1 MIDFLKI
8 FWALSSERA
17 CCSSSYIWDR
27 SGYHFMCK
35 LQLLYRSN
43 FSIYLH
49 FLAISILCRDRKALF
64 KEVVQD
70 LLWCKHLIYCHG
82 STRSYTH
89 VCHLCPTVMHY
100 MLCCH
105 LQLLPNW
112 LLGSTFAATICA
124 WMSEKL
130 KVFCHILPFLFVQ
143 PVCVMLVFNPR
154 SMSLGF
160 IYLFHNGI
168 WIDER
173 I

>member
-27 SGYHFMCK
+27 SWYHFMC
-35 LQLLYRSN
+35 QLLLLHRSN

-49 FLAISILCRDRKALF
+49 FLAISVLCRDRKALF

-70 LLWCKHLIYCHG
+70 LLWCKHLIYCCIHTYAICAPLPCTTCCA
-82 STRSYTH
+82 S
-89 VCHLCPTVMHY
+89 HLE
-100 MLCCH
+100 
-105 LQLLPNW
+105 LLPNW
-112 LLGSTFAATICA
+112 LLGKTFAATMCA

-160 IYLFHNGI
+160 RYLFHNGI

>member
-17 CCSSSYIWDR
+17 CCSSSYIGDR
-27 SGYHFMCK
+27 SWYHFMC
-35 LQLLYRSN
+35 QLLLLHRSN
-43 FSIYLH
+43 FSYLH
-49 FLAISILCRDRKALF
+49 FLAISVLCRDCKALF

-70 LLWCKHLIYCHG
+70 LLWCKHLIYCCIHTYAICAPLPCTTCCAG
-82 STRSYTH
+82 
-89 VCHLCPTVMHY
+89 HLE
-100 MLCCH
+100 
-105 LQLLPNW
+105 LLPNW
-112 LLGSTFAATICA
+112 ILGKTFAATMCA

-160 IYLFHNGI
+160 RYLFHNGI